1 MAEPIYDQEQE
12 KDENRPAAE
21 DNRDFL
27 RQHEGLDNPDERD
40 NRPAGEVPG
49 PRGSTEPAPDY
60 VPKYEHRSPED
71 DDKVYKTAG
80 NEPSTER
87 GEPLASTAETGSSR
101 KKAPNR
107 EELSDKEKSATEPAL
122 AETAQTAQHENQ
134 VGRGYRHSG
143 TVKHSWATRNRR
155 KLVFAGGGASLIII
169 PIILFLAFFLPS
181 LKIPQL
187 AAEIEGY
194 RLARLSRTFYNNA
207 SVLTADKSA
216 LDASTATNV
225 DNLTGKTPFGKAL
238 SLYHPNRVINNMKA
252 SGILSFESS
261 AVGKLDAMI
270 VKLGDGTSTRITVP
284 DLKYGSLSDFQN
296 NYQER
301 LRLAAETKAAINQA
315 LEGSNFLVRSKVARV
330 LESANGINLYWWER
344 AGLAFSG
351 KNQQAAEVLEAQQTE
366 QRIAQIPSEDLRTST
381 LKNAADQA
389 EQATKKCFQ
398 SASCTEQAVADDGI
412 APSAKSVVNG
422 INISTSSA
430 LGIINPAYAVAF
442 PVCIAYDASANV
454 AQTFLN
460 QQNAAAMRVFFAVA
474 SGAAQQESGDVT
486 SEAVQALANQAGDT
500 YNSVPT
506 QIARNDP
513 KVSTA
518 NEISP
523 ASGRGADFS
532 IFNAFDSLFGGNGNS
547 TTTKIANWFAGKLCP
562 AATNTDV
569 APALAA
575 LNVITLLDP
584 AAFDVESSAE
594 SSIAG
599 VAKEIGS
606 NIIAQ
611 IKSRVTF
618 NAVRNTAIQTGTSDA
633 ASQGLTYL
641 ARMLVFSQIGS
652 FINGLDKNDFANQAD
667 MGAVAYDGQMV
678 QQETFGRPLTPSE
691 TSGVETRDLGYVDA
705 QKQNQSTSQKLFALS
720 NPNSFFGSLAMRASG
735 MNLGSISSFILGFP
749 HFVVSSIGSAS
760 HLFIGHSLA
769 ATPPSN
775 VDYGMVQFG
784 WSTDEEDLINKD
796 SSYDPLVNDQI
807 VNDPSNQAAVV
818 QIAQKYAK
826 CFGYTASSQG
836 GLSQDNSPYIGNLIN
851 GAEGDIPMD
860 KNGNVKASGATCSPS
875 NLSYNST
882 DPLAADND
890 SQSSHRNDLI
900 FRWRLDQSYQNTLT
914 ELEGIQNVG
923 GTSNG

>member
-1 MAEPIYDQEQE
+1 
-12 KDENRPAAE
+12 
-21 DNRDFL
+21 
-27 RQHEGLDNPDERD
+27 
-40 NRPAGEVPG
+40 
-49 PRGSTEPAPDY
+49 
-60 VPKYEHRSPED
+60 
-71 DDKVYKTAG
+71 
-80 NEPSTER
+80 
-87 GEPLASTAETGSSR
+87 
-101 KKAPNR
+101 
-107 EELSDKEKSATEPAL
+107 
-122 AETAQTAQHENQ
+122 
-134 VGRGYRHSG
+134 
-143 TVKHSWATRNRR
+143 
-155 KLVFAGGGASLIII
+155 
-169 PIILFLAFFLPS
+169 
-181 LKIPQL
+181 
-187 AAEIEGY
+187 
-194 RLARLSRTFYNNA
+194 
-207 SVLTADKSA
+207 
-216 LDASTATNV
+216 
-225 DNLTGKTPFGKAL
+225 
-238 SLYHPNRVINNMKA
+238 
-252 SGILSFESS
+252 
-261 AVGKLDAMI
+261 
-270 VKLGDGTSTRITVP
+270 
-284 DLKYGSLSDFQN
+284 
-296 NYQER
+296 
-301 LRLAAETKAAINQA
+301 
-315 LEGSNFLVRSKVARV
+315 
-330 LESANGINLYWWER
+330 
-344 AGLAFSG
+344 
-351 KNQQAAEVLEAQQTE
+351 
-366 QRIAQIPSEDLRTST
+366 
-381 LKNAADQA
+381 
-389 EQATKKCFQ
+389 
-398 SASCTEQAVADDGI
+398 
-412 APSAKSVVNG
+412 
-422 INISTSSA
+422 
-430 LGIINPAYAVAF
+430 
-442 PVCIAYDASANV
+442 
-454 AQTFLN
+454 
-460 QQNAAAMRVFFAVA
+460 
-474 SGAAQQESGDVT
+474 
-486 SEAVQALANQAGDT
+486 
-500 YNSVPT
+500 
-506 QIARNDP
+506 
-513 KVSTA
+513 
-518 NEISP
+518 
-523 ASGRGADFS
+523 
-532 IFNAFDSLFGGNGNS
+532 
-547 TTTKIANWFAGKLCP
+547 
-562 AATNTDV
+562 
-569 APALAA
+569 LAA

-860 KNGNVKASGATCSPS
+860 KNGNVQASGATCSPS